1 MMYRND
7 PYRLK
12 YDNRC
17 DVDDDDDDDDAGV
30 KLRLGSRWLC
40 WLA

>member
-1 MMYRND
+1 MFND
-7 PYRLK
+7 DNPYQLK

-17 DVDDDDDDDDAGV
+17 NVDVDDDAGV